1 MPGRALLQLRVPTGL
16 PPNPGPAAHLVLSG
30 GLLNDMHGWLAL
42 YFCAKH
48 WQVHGCRP
56 VRRLQQ
62 ILRGWPPNSRPSS
75 HLVLG
80 GGLLCDV
87 HVWLELRFC
96 AKQWQMH
103 GCRPVWGLVQ
113 QRVPTGL
120 PLHPRPSCAPGAEWR
135 SPL

>member
-56 VRRLQQ
+56 VWGLQQ
-62 ILRGWPPNSRPSS
+62 ILIRTSKNNSPSTQS
-75 HLVLG
+75 
-80 GGLLCDV
+80 DI
-87 HVWLELRFC
+87 RF
-96 AKQWQMH
+96 
-103 GCRPVWGLVQ
+103 
-113 QRVPTGL
+113 
-120 PLHPRPSCAPGAEWR
+120 
-135 SPL
+135 